1 MKRFRKYLSGEYEL
15 NKEKIKNEEKK
26 LIIKKLILIN
36 LKKEQKIF

>member
-26 LIIKKLILIN
+26 IDNKESNIDQ
-36 LKKEQKIF
+36 LK